1 MFLHRFYMRF
11 SLREYHYYDIG
22 ATSLFLATKCDENVK
37 SLRSIVVECCK
48 TAQKNEQ
55 LIVDEQSKEYW
66 RWRDV
71 LLYNEELL
79 LEALCFDLV
88 IAHPYQ
94 DLRQYWK
101 RLGGGTELRKCAWAF
116 VNDAYRTRVVLMYKP
131 HIIAAA
137 ALYFGSVFTG
147 TQFAETE
154 GEPWWQTL
162 NVDLAQCEEVVMVM
176 IELFETAPNLV
187 NNGIDFKDQAKKGG
201 EAVKL
206 LDEAKKHETGSKTS
220 ITENGN
226 GNGNG
231 AKHTLPS
238 PAGTLQPDVKKLKE
252 EAEAT
257 PVSEVTEEDG
267 ELKE

>member
-1 MFLHRFYMRF
+1 SEKWLFTEQELKRTPSIQAGYSPERERTERMKGCDFIFKIGMKLRLLQSTIATACMFLHRFYMRF

-55 LIVDEQSKEYW
+55 LVVDEQSKEYW

-88 IAHPYQ
+88 ISHPYN

-116 VNDAYRTRVVLMYKP
+116 VNDTYRTRIVLMYKTP
-131 HIIAAA
+131 VIAAA
-137 ALYFGSVFTG
+137 ALYFGSVFTD
-147 TQFAETE
+147 TALSEVN
-154 GEPWWQTL
+154 GEPWWRTL
-162 NVDLAQCEEVVMVM
+162 NVDLAQCEEVVQIM
-176 IELFETAPNLV
+176 IELFETAPNL
-187 NNGIDFKDQAKKGG
+187 
-201 EAVKL
+201 
-206 LDEAKKHETGSKTS
+206 
-220 ITENGN
+220 
-226 GNGNG
+226 
-231 AKHTLPS
+231 
-238 PAGTLQPDVKKLKE
+238 
-252 EAEAT
+252 
-257 PVSEVTEEDG
+257 
-267 ELKE
+267 